1 MTNQLY
7 RTHSLRKTLR
17 RFLQPQLDFHHAMS
31 KNKYLIFDRIDRL
44 QFVPNDYM
52 IILGVK

>member
-17 RFLQPQLDFHHAMS
+17 RFLQPQLNFHHAMS